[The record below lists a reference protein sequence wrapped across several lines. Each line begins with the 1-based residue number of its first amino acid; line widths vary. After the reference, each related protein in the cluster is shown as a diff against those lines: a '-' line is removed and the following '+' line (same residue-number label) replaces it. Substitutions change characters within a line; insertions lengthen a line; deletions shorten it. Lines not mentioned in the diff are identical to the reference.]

1 MIRNQFYSSIT
12 TVNKIIMIKAARAMR
27 LTPQLLVSKCQIR
40 RKMLTE
46 MAKIKTFRFRKKCSE
61 H

>member
-1 MIRNQFYSSIT
+1 M
-12 TVNKIIMIKAARAMR
+12 K
-27 LTPQLLVSKCQIR
+27 LTPQLLVSKCQIM

-46 MAKIKTFRFRKKCSE
+46 MAKIKTSKFRKKCSE